1 MRTVALLVKSTNHL
15 IRKIRFARSYLW
27 KDRRPTL
34 IYYRSAKT
42 GSNSIIDSIKSSF
55 ESHIEIK
62 NEKDLAKLA
71 NHHKIIIVSVAS
83 KPFHDRYIRI
93 QEALNRIDNKR
104 SFAVVRNPYTKVIS
118 SYKYL
123 KYEKSIEQLLVDL
136 PSEEPGF
143 SHFSRSQ
150 TEALF
155 LKGRQIPEHIIK
167 FEELNNKID
176 EYFRAHGFK
185 IPKLR
190 TLNSSGNIKI
200 NLSER
205 AIGLVN
211 EIYNDDFMNF
221 GYKKIIV

>member
-1 MRTVALLVKSTNHL
+1 MGLHIKSTNNL
-15 IRKIRFARSYLW
+15 IRKIWIARSCLW

-34 IYYRSAKT
+34 VYYRTAKT
-42 GSNSIIDSIKSSF
+42 GSNSIIDSIQRSF
-55 ESHIEIK
+55 ESYIEIK
-62 NEKDLAKLA
+62 NEKDLAKIA

-83 KPFHDRYIRI
+83 KPFRDRYIRI
-93 QEALNRIDNKR
+93 QEALNRIENKR

-123 KYEKSIEQLLVDL
+123 KYEKSIEQLLQDP

-143 SHFSRSQ
+143 SHFSRTQ

-155 LKGRQIPEHIIK
+155 LNGKQIPEHIIK
-167 FEELNNKID
+167 IEELSNNID
-176 EYFRAHGFK
+176 EFYRAHGFN

-190 TLNSSGNIKI
+190 TLNSSGNKKV
-200 NLSER
+200 NLSEK

-211 EIYNDDFMNF
+211 EIYNDDFINF